1 MNRIC
6 VLFDRLGPYH
16 WARLN
21 AVGAL
26 FPTVALE
33 LSGETSDYAWEK
45 VTGQAAVERLT
56 LFPGEECRGR
66 PTSEVIRRLHRT
78 LDDQQPAAVVIHGW
92 SEKSALAAYSWC
104 LQAARPAIVMS
115 ESKRTD
121 AERHWPKE
129 MIKRRLIGMC
139 ASGIG
144 GGVHQVDYLA
154 ALGMPRERIF
164 TGYDVVDNAYFAQKA
179 DAARRDAAAVRARL
193 NLPENFFL
201 ASNRFIEKKNL
212 PRLVEAYGSYRKA
225 AGPTA
230 WKLVL
235 LGDGP
240 LKPLLL
246 KLREDSGLTDDLLL
260 PGFKQYDELPAY
272 YGLAS
277 AFVHA
282 STTEQ
287 WGLVVNE
294 AMAAGLP
301 VLVSRP
307 CGCVPDLV
315 VHGRN
320 GFTFDPFDVKALAQ
334 LFHEVAGGQ
343 HDLAAMG
350 QYSREIIAPWSPA
363 KFGRN
368 LQRAAETALASPR
381 PRAGMVNRGVLQ
393 LLLRR

>member
-1 MNRIC
+1 MNRVCI
-6 VLFDRLGPYH
+6 LFDRLGPYH

-21 AVGAL
+21 AAGAL
-26 FPTVALE
+26 FPTVGVE
-33 LSGETSDYAWEK
+33 VSGETSDYAWEK
-45 VTGQAAVERLT
+45 VTGQGAFERLT
-56 LFPGEECRGR
+56 LFPGEDSHAR
-66 PTSEVIRRLHRT
+66 PASEVARRLHGT
-78 LDDQQPAAVVIHGW
+78 LDDQQPAAVAIHGW
-92 SEKSALAAYSWC
+92 SEKAALAALSWC
-104 LQAARPAIVMS
+104 LQAGRPAIMMS

-121 AERHWPKE
+121 AKRHWPKE
-129 MIKRRLIGMC
+129 MIKRCLIGMC

-144 GGVHQVDYLA
+144 GGVHQVDYLV

-164 TGYDVVDNAYFAQKA
+164 TGYGVVDNAYFAQKA
-179 DAARRDAAAVRARL
+179 DAARREATAVRARL
-193 NLPENFFL
+193 NLPERFFV
-201 ASNRFIEKKNL
+201 ACNRFIEKKNL
-212 PRLVEAYGSYRKA
+212 PRLIEAYGSYRKA

-240 LKPLLL
+240 LKPLVL
-246 KLREDSGLTDDLLL
+246 KLREDLELTADLLL
-260 PGFKQYDELPAY
+260 PGFQQYDELPAY

-315 VHGRN
+315 DHGRN
-320 GFTFDPFDVKALAQ
+320 GFTFDPFDVKALAR
-334 LFHEVAGGQ
+334 LLHEVAGGR

-350 QYSREIIAPWSPA
+350 QCSREMIAPWSPA
-363 KFGRN
+363 KFARS
-368 LQRAAETALASPR
+368 LQLAAEIALSSPR
-381 PRAGMVNRGVLQ
+381 PRAGMVNQGVLQ

>member
-1 MNRIC
+1 
-6 VLFDRLGPYH
+6 
-16 WARLN
+16 
-21 AVGAL
+21 
-26 FPTVALE
+26 
-33 LSGETSDYAWEK
+33 
-45 VTGQAAVERLT
+45 
-56 LFPGEECRGR
+56 
-66 PTSEVIRRLHRT
+66 
-78 LDDQQPAAVVIHGW
+78 
-92 SEKSALAAYSWC
+92 
-104 LQAARPAIVMS
+104 
-115 ESKRTD
+115 
-121 AERHWPKE
+121 
-129 MIKRRLIGMC
+129 
-139 ASGIG
+139 
-144 GGVHQVDYLA
+144 
-154 ALGMPRERIF
+154 MPRERIF
-164 TGYDVVDNAYFAQKA
+164 TGYGVVDNAYFAQKA

-193 NLPENFFL
+193 NLPESFFL
-201 ASNRFIEKKNL
+201 ASNRFIQKKNL
-212 PRLVEAYGSYRKA
+212 PRLIEAYGSYRQA

-240 LKPLLL
+240 LKPLVL
-246 KLREDSGLTDDLLL
+246 KLRENLNLTDDLLL

-282 STTEQ
+282 STIEQ

-320 GFTFDPFDVKALAQ
+320 GFTFDPFNAKELAQ

-350 QYSREIIAPWSPA
+350 QRSREIIAPWSPA
-363 KFGRN
+363 KFARS
-368 LQRAAETALASPR
+368 LQLAAEVALACPR
-381 PRAGMVNRGVLQ
+381 PRAGMVNQSVLQ
-393 LLLRR
+393 WVLRR